1 MVSRRKKRPAAG
13 RIHTV
18 RPRLSAQYDDV
29 DRHIAWRARYLSE
42 AGVDRATAQRVAYDA
57 AFDLPTLVDLVGLV
71 DRGCPPEL
79 AVRIV
84 APLDSDA

>member
-1 MVSRRKKRPAAG
+1 
-13 RIHTV
+13 V
-18 RPRLSAQYDDV
+18 RPKLSVQYDDV
-29 DRHIAWRARYLSE
+29 DPHIAWRARYLRE

-57 AFDLPTLVDLVGLV
+57 AFDLHTLVDLGDLV
-71 DRGCPPEL
+71 DRGCAPEL